1 MNARGLLSHLIAG
14 VAAAAICAGAAH
26 AQSDTDRRFDRLEKT
41 VRTLQSAVS
50 QAQATGAPVVV
61 RPEGPDPA
69 VLALQSRMDDLE
81 QSRRNLTGE
90 VETLTNQLEQAS
102 RARDAERAAA
112 NADLKAISDRLT
124 RLESQLAAMT
134 APPVPV
140 GPDVGLGG
148 VGPNGPLRGG
158 VDGGGRA
165 QVQDPGPADGGEPT
179 EASTFR
185 RARDLKTAGD
195 YDMAAAS
202 FQDYLARY
210 GASPRAPEAY
220 YNLGEIYFLRE
231 NYRDATAA
239 YASALKARPKTAW
252 APDAMV
258 RLAESLN
265 LSGQAPQAC
274 AAASEFTQRY
284 AATAS
289 AAVKKR
295 ATAVRTRAKCG

>member
-1 MNARGLLSHLIAG
+1 MNARGLLTHLTAG
-14 VAAAAICAGAAH
+14 AAAAAICAGAAH
-26 AQSDTDRRFDRLEKT
+26 AQSDTDRRFDRLEKS

-69 VLALQSRMDDLE
+69 VLALQSRMDELE
-81 QSRRNLTGE
+81 QSRRALTGQ
-90 VETLTNQLEQAS
+90 VETLTNQLEQTA
-102 RARDAERAAA
+102 RARDTERAAA
-112 NADLKAISDRLT
+112 NADLRALSDRVT

-134 APPVPV
+134 APPAPV
-140 GPDVGLGG
+140 AGPDVGLGG
-148 VGPNGPLRGG
+148 AQGPDGALRGG
-158 VDGGGRA
+158 PGPQAQDGG
-165 QVQDPGPADGGEPT
+165 QGGEPT

-185 RARDLKTAGD
+185 RARELKAAGD

-210 GASPRAPEAY
+210 GTSPRAPEAY

-258 RLAESLN
+258 RLAEALN

-274 AAASEFTQRY
+274 AAAAEFTQRY

-295 ATAVRTRAKCG
+295 AAAVHTRAKCG

>member
-1 MNARGLLSHLIAG
+1 MNARGLLSHLTAG
-14 VAAAAICAGAAH
+14 LAATAICAGAAH
-26 AQSDTDRRFDRLEKT
+26 AQSDADRRFDRLEKS

-69 VLALQSRMDDLE
+69 VLALQSRMDELE
-81 QSRRNLTGE
+81 QSRRSLTGQ
-90 VETLTNQLEQAS
+90 VETLTNQLEQTS
-102 RARDAERAAA
+102 RAREAERAAA
-112 NADLKAISDRLT
+112 NADLKAMADRT
-124 RLESQLAAMT
+124 ARLEAQLAAMT
-134 APPVPV
+134 APPAPV
-140 GPDVGLGG
+140 GPDIGLGG
-148 VGPNGPLRGG
+148 PAPDRPLRGG
-158 VDGGGRA
+158 VEPQDGG
-165 QVQDPGPADGGEPT
+165 QVAEQT
-179 EASTFR
+179 EASSFR
-185 RARDLKTAGD
+185 RARDLKAAGD

-210 GASPRAPEAY
+210 GTSPRAPEAY
-220 YNLGEIYFLRE
+220 YNLGDIYYLRE

-274 AAASEFTQRY
+274 AAAAEFTQRY

>member
-1 MNARGLLSHLIAG
+1 MNARGLLSHLTAG

-26 AQSDTDRRFDRLEKT
+26 AQSDTDRRFDRLEKS

-50 QAQATGAPVVV
+50 QSQATGAPVVV

-81 QSRRNLTGE
+81 QSRRALTGE
-90 VETLTNQLEQAS
+90 VETLTNRLEQTS

-112 NADLKAISDRLT
+112 NADLKAMSDRLT
-124 RLESQLAAMT
+124 RLEAQLAAMT
-134 APPVPV
+134 APPVPAGP

-148 VGPNGPLRGG
+148 GQGQDGPLRGG
-158 VDGGGRA
+158 PGPQAQDGG
-165 QVQDPGPADGGEPT
+165 QGGEPT

-185 RARDLKTAGD
+185 RARDLKAAGD
-195 YDMAAAS
+195 YDMASAS

-210 GASPRAPEAY
+210 GTSPRAPEAY

-239 YASALKARPKTAW
+239 YASALKARPKTTW

-258 RLAESLN
+258 RLAEALN

-274 AAASEFTQRY
+274 AAAAEFTQRY

-295 ATAVRTRAKCG
+295 AAAVRTRAKCG

>member
-1 MNARGLLSHLIAG
+1 MNARRLLSHLTAG

-26 AQSDTDRRFDRLEKT
+26 AQSDTDRRFDRLEKA

-50 QAQATGAPVVV
+50 QGQATGAPVVV

-69 VLALQSRMDDLE
+69 VQALQTRMDDLE
-81 QSRRNLTGE
+81 QSRRALVGQ
-90 VETLTNQLEQAS
+90 VETLTNQLEQVS
-102 RARDAERAAA
+102 RARESERAAA
-112 NADLKAISDRLT
+112 AADLRAMSDRVT

-134 APPVPV
+134 APPAVPAPP

-148 VGPNGPLRGG
+148 APDGGLRGG
-158 VDGGGRA
+158 PGPLAQGADGG
-165 QVQDPGPADGGEPT
+165 QGGEPT

-185 RARDLKTAGD
+185 RARELRAAGD

-210 GASPRAPEAY
+210 GTSPRAPEAY

-258 RLAESLN
+258 RLAEALN

-274 AAASEFTQRY
+274 AAAAEFTQRY

-295 ATAVRTRAKCG
+295 AAAVRTRAKCG